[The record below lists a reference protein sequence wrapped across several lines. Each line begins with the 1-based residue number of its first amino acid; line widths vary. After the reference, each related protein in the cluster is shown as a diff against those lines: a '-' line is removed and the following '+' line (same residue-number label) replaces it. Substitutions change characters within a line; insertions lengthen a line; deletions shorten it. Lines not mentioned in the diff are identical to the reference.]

1 MPTFPRLFFVLCL
14 LAGFVRPASAQLLY
28 DDFQTTRRVAYP
40 SVDGTLTQNAAN
52 PATNAVN
59 SSPTVGR
66 YARNGGN
73 PYATINIVPTTAPKL
88 GDVTPYLNGTK
99 LITMKMYSPA
109 AGVPVQ
115 IVLQDK
121 TKAATGYPN
130 GNLGGTFN
138 ATTSVANAWEVITFT
153 YAPGGGGTFDP
164 SVPVTGADQVALLIS
179 FGVASGATYYFD
191 DMMGPEFVASTC
203 NAAFTYPGTNFC
215 QSGSTIP
222 TITGTPGGTFSSN
235 GGAALNLNATTG
247 AINLLGS
254 SPGTYNITYTVSST
268 CSSVATIT
276 VNLQP
281 TAGFSYSPS
290 TYCTSSTGTAT
301 PTLAAGATAGTFT
314 APAGLTI
321 NATTGA
327 ITPSTSTPGTYTVTN
342 TVTSGG
348 CAPVTSTSSV
358 TINTG
363 ASTSSAFSY
372 PGTSFCQNGS
382 IAATITGATGGTFTS
397 NGGAALNLNGTTGA
411 INLTGSSPGTYTVT
425 YTVGGTCPSSSTAS
439 VSVRLQPTAQFSYT
453 PTAFCTS
460 GGPSAAPVLG
470 TNAVAGTFS
479 STAGLTIDPAT
490 GVITPATST
499 PGSYTVTNT
508 VAANGTCGAATAT
521 TSVTIVSGAGTS
533 SAFSYPGTAF
543 CQAGTTTATITGTPG
558 GTFTANGGA
567 GLALNGTTGAINL
580 TGSTPGTYI
589 VTYTV
594 GGTCSSSSTATLTIR
609 VQPNGQF
616 SYSPSAYCASGTA
629 SPTPTLGAGAV
640 AGTFTYTSSAA
651 VTLDGQVLPAE
662 GYSLLGTYTGPHGFG
677 PHGLI
682 SLYAKSTATKVY
694 IAMTGALED
703 NGNSFQLYLN
713 QPNKTGVA
721 AGTTLPLSNLTGT
734 SFQLNAAKMDF
745 EVDYG
750 FAVKGGAT
758 VSNSS
763 IIDYTRITGTGAA
776 ARATDQLSSDL
787 PNAGTPVAAPTALTG
802 GLNGTRMAFKN
813 VKDLTLNTGVEAWE
827 IELDKATLNILDGAA
842 LQLFAV
848 QNNGDGG
855 FYSTDFIPQSAGL
868 TANPGLNPDFTTL
881 AGSQF
886 VGFTAGTGSGL
897 TLNATTGAITPGTST
912 PGTYT
917 ITNSVA
923 AAGGCGPSIGTTTVV
938 INPLPSAAFSYPAA
952 AFCQSGSTTA
962 TITGATGGTFT
973 ANGGAG
979 LNLNGTTGAINL
991 TGSTPGTYIVTYTV
1005 GGTCTNSAT
1014 ATITIN
1020 QPANPL
1026 FSYPATS
1033 YCTSN
1038 TAVLTPT
1045 LAAGGTAGTFTS
1057 TTGLTL
1063 NATTGAIT
1071 PSTSTPGTYTVT
1083 NTATT
1088 GGCAA
1093 AVGTTQVTINAA
1105 PATLTPSGATA
1116 ICQGSSVVLTG
1127 PTGTALTYQFQLNG
1141 TDIPGATTGS
1151 YTATTAGNY
1160 TVRVTNAAGCTATS
1174 PAVAVTVNPV
1184 TTATFSYPAAS
1195 FCQNGTT
1202 AATVTGTAGGTFT
1215 STAGLSIT
1223 AATGAIN
1230 LTGST
1235 PGTYVVTY
1243 AVAGPCPSSSTFSVT
1258 VTPQTTSQ
1266 FTYPAAAYCTS
1277 AAAVTPTLTGTSVA
1291 GTFSS
1296 TAGLTINATTGAI
1309 TPATST
1315 PGTYTVT
1322 NAVTATGGCGPTAST
1337 ATVTINATPARPTIT
1352 AAYNGSTTTLTS
1364 SAATGNQFYLG
1375 GVLIPGATGQTYVV
1389 NGTPAQLGSYTVVVT
1404 GANGCTSQASVAL
1417 VVTANRSAAAGT
1429 SLAIYPNPTP
1439 DGKLT
1444 VELRGYQQA
1453 VEITLLNALGQQ
1465 VMARSLPAATVG
1477 APQQLELQGLA
1488 NGVYVL
1494 RATTA
1499 GGVDTHRIV
1508 VGR

>member
-1 MPTFPRLFFVLCL
+1 MPTFSRFLLALCL
-14 LAGFVRPASAQLLY
+14 LAGFCRPASAQLLY
-28 DDFQTTRRVAYP
+28 DDFETNRRVTYP
-40 SVDGTLTQNAAN
+40 SADGVLTQNAAN
-52 PATNAVN
+52 PGSNAVN
-59 SSPTVGR
+59 SSTTVAR
-66 YARNGGN
+66 YVRNGGN
-73 PYATINIVPTTAPKL
+73 AYATININPATAPRL
-88 GDVTPYLNGTK
+88 ADVTPYLTGAK
-99 LITMKMYSPA
+99 LITMKIYSPA

-121 TKAATGYPN
+121 AKANTGYPN

-138 ATTSVANAWEVITFT
+138 ATTSVANAWQVLTFSYT
-153 YAPGGGGTFDP
+153 AGGPGSYDP
-164 SVPVTGADQVALLIS
+164 SVPVTGADQLALLIA
-179 FGVASGATYYFD
+179 FGVNSGATYYFD
-191 DMMGPEFVASTC
+191 DMLGPEFVASSC
-203 NAAFTYPGTNFC
+203 NAAFSYPASSFC
-215 QSGSTIP
+215 QSGSTTA
-222 TITGTPGGTFSSN
+222 TITGTTGGTFTAS
-235 GGAALNLNATTG
+235 GGAGLNLNGTTG
-247 AINLLGS
+247 AINLTGS
-254 SPGTYNITYTVSST
+254 TPGTYNVTYTAGPS
-268 CSSVATIT
+268 CSNMVTIT
-276 VNLQP
+276 INTPP
-281 TAGFSYSPS
+281 TATFSYAPS

-301 PTLAAGATAGTFT
+301 PTLGAGATAGTFT

-321 NATTGA
+321 NASTGA
-327 ITPSTSTPGTYTVTN
+327 ITPSTSTPGSYTVTN
-342 TVTSGG
+342 TVPASGG
-348 CAPVTSTSSV
+348 CAAVTSTTSV

-363 ASTSSAFSY
+363 SATSSAFSY
-372 PGTSFCQNGS
+372 PGTSFCQNGAIS
-382 IAATITGATGGTFTS
+382 ATITGTTGGTFTS
-397 NGGAALNLNGTTGA
+397 TGGAALNLNGTTGA

-425 YTVGGTCPSSSTAS
+425 YTVGGACPSNSTAS
-439 VSVRLQPTAQFSYT
+439 VSIRLQPTAQFSYT
-453 PTAFCTS
+453 PSAFCTS

-470 TNAVAGTFS
+470 SNAVAGAFS

-490 GVITPATST
+490 GVITPGTST

-508 VAANGTCGAATAT
+508 VAANGTCGAATST
-521 TSVTIVSGAGTS
+521 TSVTIVSGAGTTS
-533 SAFSYPGTAF
+533 TFSYPGTAF
-543 CQAGTTTATITGTPG
+543 CQAGSTTATITGTPG

-594 GGTCSSSSTATLTIR
+594 GGTCTSSSTATLTIR

-616 SYSPSAYCASGTA
+616 SYSPSTYCASGTA

-640 AGTFTYTSSAA
+640 AGAFTYTSSAA
-651 VTLDGQVLPAE
+651 VTMDGQVLPAE
-662 GYSLLGTYTGPHGFG
+662 GYSLLGTYTGPRGFG

-682 SLYAKSTATKVY
+682 SLYAKSTANKVY

-721 AGTTLPLSNLTGT
+721 AGTSLPLSNLTGT

-787 PNAGTPVAAPTALTG
+787 PNAGTAVFAPAGLTG

-813 VKDLTLNTGVEAWE
+813 VKDLSLNTGVEAWE
-827 IELDKATLNILDGAA
+827 IELDKATMNILDGAA

-855 FYSTDFIPQSAGL
+855 YYSTDFIPQSPGL
-868 TANPGLNPDFTTL
+868 TANPGTNPDFTTL
-881 AGSQF
+881 AGNQF

-897 TLNATTGAITPGTST
+897 TLDATTGAITPGSST

-938 INPLPSAAFSYPAA
+938 ISPLPSAAFSYPAS

-973 ANGGAG
+973 STGGAG

-991 TGSTPGTYIVTYTV
+991 TGSTPGTYTVTYTV

-1014 ATITIN
+1014 ATISVN

-1038 TAVLTPT
+1038 TAVPTPT

-1057 TTGLTL
+1057 TTGLTI

-1071 PSTSTPGTYTVT
+1071 PGTSTPGTYTVT
-1083 NTATT
+1083 NTVTS

-1093 AVGTTQVTINAA
+1093 VVGTTQVTINAA

-1116 ICQGSSVVLTG
+1116 ICQGSSVVLAG
-1127 PTGTALTYQFQLNG
+1127 PTGTGLTYQFLLNG
-1141 TDIPGATTGS
+1141 TAISGATAGTYSATAAGS
-1151 YTATTAGNY
+1151 Y

-1174 PAVAVTVNPV
+1174 PAVVVTVNPA

-1277 AAAVTPTLTGTSVA
+1277 AAAVTPTLTGSSVA

-1296 TAGLTINATTGAI
+1296 TTGLTINATTGAI
-1309 TPATST
+1309 TPGTST

-1337 ATVTINATPARPTIT
+1337 ATVTINAVPPRPTLT
-1352 AAYNGSTTTLTS
+1352 AAYNGNTVTLTS
-1364 SAATGNQFYLG
+1364 SAATGNQYYLN
-1375 GVLIPGATGQTYVV
+1375 GVLIPGATSQTYVLTAP
-1389 NGTPAQLGSYTVVVT
+1389 GQIGSYTVVVT
-1404 GANGCTSQASVAL
+1404 GPGGCVSTASVAL
-1417 VVTANRSAAAGT
+1417 VVTASRSALPGT

-1439 DGKLT
+1439 DGQLT
-1444 VELRGYQQA
+1444 VELHGYRQA

-1465 VMARSLPAATVG
+1465 VLVRSLPAATVG
-1477 APQQLELQGLA
+1477 DTQQLALQGLA

-1499 GGVDTHRIV
+1499 GGVDTRRIV